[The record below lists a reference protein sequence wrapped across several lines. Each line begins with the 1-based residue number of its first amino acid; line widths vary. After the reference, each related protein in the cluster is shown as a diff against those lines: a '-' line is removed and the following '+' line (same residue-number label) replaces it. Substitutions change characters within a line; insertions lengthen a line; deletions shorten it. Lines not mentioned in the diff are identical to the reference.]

1 MSASVSAAPAD
12 TLRPRSAD
20 GWGSGLA
27 MALGAH
33 LLLVG
38 ALALGVQ
45 WKVSNPEPVEAEVW
59 AEVPTAAAPAVVPEP
74 APTPAPE
81 PEPAP
86 PPPAP
91 PEPVKVQEPLPEPVP
106 DVVVAKLS
114 KAERKKQKHKEP
126 VEVFESTPPKPSKKA
141 DKPPKVDKAER
152 PEKPPA
158 KAEPAPKTKPTDKPA
173 VDNSAQASAEREAQ
187 RKANL
192 ARMMGDL
199 GTMGSSAQSGG
210 PTAAYGGRIKAR
222 IKPNIVFAETVSGN
236 PTALVEVRCAADG
249 RIISRRLLK
258 SSGLSS
264 WDEAVLRAVDR
275 TEVLPA
281 NESGRVPPIIELEF
295 KPNDF

>member
-1 MSASVSAAPAD
+1 VSASVSAAPAD

-45 WKVSNPEPVEAEVW
+45 WKMSNPEPVEAEVW

-158 KAEPAPKTKPTDKPA
+158 KAEPQPKTKPTDKPA

-258 SSGLSS
+258 SSGLTS

>member
-1 MSASVSAAPAD
+1 
-12 TLRPRSAD
+12 
-20 GWGSGLA
+20 

-45 WKVSNPEPVEAEVW
+45 WKMSNPEPVEAEVW

-281 NESGRVPPIIELEF
+281 NESGRVPPLIELEF